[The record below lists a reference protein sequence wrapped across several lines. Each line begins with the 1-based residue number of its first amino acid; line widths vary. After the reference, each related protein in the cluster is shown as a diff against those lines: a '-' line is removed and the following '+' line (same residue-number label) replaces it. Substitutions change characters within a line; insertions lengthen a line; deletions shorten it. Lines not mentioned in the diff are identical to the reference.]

1 MGKITTF
8 KVKNS
13 TRPLLSKSGMKK
25 ETYDDTIKRSIV
37 FHLKKNKPPESSR
50 EEADYYAGES
60 ED

>member
-1 MGKITTF
+1 MGEITTF

-13 TRPLLSKSGMKK
+13 TWPLLSKSGMKK
-25 ETYDDTIKRSIV
+25 ETYDDTKRSIV

>member
-50 EEADYYAGES
+50 ERG
-60 ED
+60 